1 MQQGVYYGWK
11 VVAALFVMLTFTS
24 GLAFY
29 NMSVLMNALV
39 STGRYPVSVVSV
51 GVALF
56 FVASGAAGMI
66 AAPLLQRHD
75 PRWTLAFGGVLGAVA
90 LLALGHAPNLA
101 ALYGALMLFGVG
113 HACSALVPATT
124 LVARWFS
131 ARRSVA
137 LSITS
142 TGLSLGGILLTP
154 VAASLITRLG
164 LEASV
169 PWLAA
174 AWFLGIVPITALVV
188 RGPRSGE
195 EEPPLANAKSP
206 SLRQDEG
213 WASAEAL
220 RSRFFLAVTGAWVLC
235 MGAQVGGIAHLFN
248 MAAVRVD
255 TAAGAS
261 AVSAMATTSILGR
274 FLGGWLIT
282 RMDTRRFALICLV
295 LQAGAMTT
303 LAQAHSA
310 PFVLGAA
317 LFFGATVGNLLMLQ
331 PLLLAEAFGVRE
343 YPRIYSFSQLLST
356 LGVALGPALLGV
368 LYDVTGGYAVPYLAA
383 GAASLAAWVAV
394 MGSGAVPDP
403 RGPRELAH
411 AS

>member
-56 FVASGAAGMI
+56 FVASGSAGMI
-66 AAPLLQRHD
+66 AAPLLQRYD

-90 LLALGHAPNLA
+90 LLALGYAPNLP

-206 SLRQDEG
+206 SLRPDEG
-213 WASAEAL
+213 WVYAEAL
-220 RSRFFLAVTGAWVLC
+220 RSRFFIMVTGAWVLC

-295 LQAGAMTT
+295 LQACAMTT

-368 LYDVTGGYAVPYLAA
+368 LYDGTGGYAVPYLAA
-383 GAASLAAWVAV
+383 GVASLVAWIAV
-394 MGSGAVPDP
+394 LGSGAVPDP
-403 RGPRELAH
+403 RGPREVAH
-411 AS
+411 GA

>member
-11 VVAALFVMLTFTS
+11 VVAALFVMLSFTS

-56 FVASGAAGMI
+56 FVASGSAGMI

-90 LLALGHAPNLA
+90 LLALGHAPNLP

-206 SLRQDEG
+206 SLRPDEG
-213 WASAEAL
+213 WVYAEAL
-220 RSRFFLAVTGAWVLC
+220 RSRFFLTVTGAWVLC

-368 LYDVTGGYAVPYLAA
+368 LYDGTGGYAVPYLAA
-383 GAASLAAWVAV
+383 GAASLVAWIAV
-394 MGSGAVPDP
+394 LGSGAMPDP

-411 AS
+411 GA

>member
-56 FVASGAAGMI
+56 FVASGSAGMI

-90 LLALGHAPNLA
+90 LLALGHAPNLP

-206 SLRQDEG
+206 SLRPDEG
-213 WASAEAL
+213 WVYAEAL
-220 RSRFFLAVTGAWVLC
+220 RSRFFLTVTGAWVLC

-274 FLGGWLIT
+274 FFGGWLIT

-383 GAASLAAWVAV
+383 GVASLVAWIAV
-394 MGSGAVPDP
+394 LGSGTVPDP
-403 RGPRELAH
+403 RGPREVAH
-411 AS
+411 GA

>member
-56 FVASGAAGMI
+56 FVASGSAGMI

-90 LLALGHAPNLA
+90 LLALGHAPNLP

-164 LEASV
+164 L
-169 PWLAA
+169 
-174 AWFLGIVPITALVV
+174 
-188 RGPRSGE
+188 
-195 EEPPLANAKSP
+195 
-206 SLRQDEG
+206 
-213 WASAEAL
+213 
-220 RSRFFLAVTGAWVLC
+220 
-235 MGAQVGGIAHLFN
+235 
-248 MAAVRVD
+248 
-255 TAAGAS
+255 
-261 AVSAMATTSILGR
+261 
-274 FLGGWLIT
+274 
-282 RMDTRRFALICLV
+282 
-295 LQAGAMTT
+295 
-303 LAQAHSA
+303 
-310 PFVLGAA
+310 
-317 LFFGATVGNLLMLQ
+317 
-331 PLLLAEAFGVRE
+331 
-343 YPRIYSFSQLLST
+343 
-356 LGVALGPALLGV
+356 ALGPRGRQDCAPSPPSKVGHH
-368 LYDVTGGYAVPYLAA
+368 YD
-383 GAASLAAWVAV
+383 
-394 MGSGAVPDP
+394 
-403 RGPRELAH
+403 
-411 AS
+411 

>member
-1 MQQGVYYGWK
+1 MSDLWIDVGRADLEGRRCRHDIADLGEKGLLGRWVRGAVRVCLKPGIDLRLERIALREAGRVLRGEVADDRAEARPEVFRVDARARGNFIANQGEKFCGNLEAADVNGFSHNDDLPCLGGRGAILATLRAQRKAMGPARAWGRKEHKDMQQGVYYGWK

-39 STGRYPVSVVSV
+39 STGRYPVSIVSA

-56 FVASGAAGMI
+56 FVASGSAGMI
-66 AAPLLQRHD
+66 AAPFLQRYD
-75 PRWTLAFGGVLGAVA
+75 PRWTLAFGGVLGALA
-90 LLALGHAPNLA
+90 LLALGHAPNLL

-188 RGPRSGE
+188 RGPRSGGRGTASCQCE
-195 EEPPLANAKSP
+195 KPEPP
-206 SLRQDEG
+206 
-213 WASAEAL
+213 
-220 RSRFFLAVTGAWVLC
+220 
-235 MGAQVGGIAHLFN
+235 
-248 MAAVRVD
+248 
-255 TAAGAS
+255 
-261 AVSAMATTSILGR
+261 
-274 FLGGWLIT
+274 
-282 RMDTRRFALICLV
+282 TRR
-295 LQAGAMTT
+295 G
-303 LAQAHSA
+303 
-310 PFVLGAA
+310 LG
-317 LFFGATVGNLLMLQ
+317 LC
-331 PLLLAEAFGVRE
+331 
-343 YPRIYSFSQLLST
+343 
-356 LGVALGPALLGV
+356 
-368 LYDVTGGYAVPYLAA
+368 
-383 GAASLAAWVAV
+383 
-394 MGSGAVPDP
+394 
-403 RGPRELAH
+403 
-411 AS
+411 

>member
-1 MQQGVYYGWK
+1 
-11 VVAALFVMLTFTS
+11 
-24 GLAFY
+24 
-29 NMSVLMNALV
+29 
-39 STGRYPVSVVSV
+39 
-51 GVALF
+51 
-56 FVASGAAGMI
+56 
-66 AAPLLQRHD
+66 
-75 PRWTLAFGGVLGAVA
+75 
-90 LLALGHAPNLA
+90 
-101 ALYGALMLFGVG
+101 
-113 HACSALVPATT
+113 
-124 LVARWFS
+124 
-131 ARRSVA
+131 
-137 LSITS
+137 
-142 TGLSLGGILLTP
+142 
-154 VAASLITRLG
+154 
-164 LEASV
+164 V

-188 RGPRSGE
+188 RGPRAGE

-213 WASAEAL
+213 WAYAEAL
-220 RSRFFLAVTGAWVLC
+220 RSRFFLAVTGAWILC

-295 LQAGAMTT
+295 LQACAMTT

-310 PFVLGAA
+310 SFVLGAA
-317 LFFGATVGNLLMLQ
+317 LFFGASVGNLLMLQ

-368 LYDVTGGYAVPYLAA
+368 LYDVTGGYAVPYLTA
-383 GAASLAAWVAV
+383 GAASLIAWVAV
-394 MGSGAVPDP
+394 LASGAVPNP
-403 RGPRELAH
+403 RGPQEVAH